1 MIECYMHNF
10 VSTLKLKELSSLI
23 KSDLTHN
30 MKPCI
35 RKKKIIIY
43 KKPNASKIGLKS
55 QTKTQNFSS
64 PLFGRGGGFL
74 RKVIEKGKFTLET
87 PQRSSCYVD
96 HPTPRKRYTSTP
108 AALLQGRDL
117 VPIIQEFGWTPRAD
131 MEGCGKS
138 RPYRDSISRS
148 SSPQ

>member
-55 QTKTQNFSS
+55 
-64 PLFGRGGGFL
+64 
-74 RKVIEKGKFTLET
+74 
-87 PQRSSCYVD
+87 
-96 HPTPRKRYTSTP
+96 
-108 AALLQGRDL
+108 
-117 VPIIQEFGWTPRAD
+117 
-131 MEGCGKS
+131 
-138 RPYRDSISRS
+138 
-148 SSPQ
+148 